1 MAGRR
6 VGMMFQEALVRVVV
20 LGFLALAA
28 LVVPASAVSP
38 GTRLTITTRLEGGT
52 SPHTYTLTCTPAAV
66 RGLPRGA
73 LKPLDACRAVALAG
87 SRLYQ
92 PRLSRDISGCNYFAA
107 PRRAVI
113 VGFRLGRPVRTTV
126 EVGACERLLVPLSVL
141 RRFVVWTGD

>member
-1 MAGRR
+1 MICQGA
-6 VGMMFQEALVRVVV
+6 FVRVVL
-20 LGFLALAA
+20 LGLLVVAS
-28 LVVPASAVSP
+28 LVVPASAASP
-38 GTRLTITTRLEGGT
+38 ATRLTITTRLEGGT

-66 RGLPRGA
+66 RGLPPGA
-73 LKPLDACRAVALAG
+73 LQPLDACRAIALAG

-92 PRLSRDISGCNYFAA
+92 PRLSRDISGCSYFAA

-126 EVGACERLLVPLSVL
+126 EVGACERPLVPLSVL